1 MMISVHVEPTV
12 APNAPP
18 AQWHDRLRDGTH
30 VLIRQIRGDDALLE
44 RAFIEGLSPTARR
57 YRFLGEV
64 KVPSAALIEQ
74 LTHPDPERDVAFIAL
89 IADGADKREIGVA
102 RFCARPDGQ
111 ACECAV
117 VVADAWQ
124 QRGLATLLMR
134 HLIDVARARGI
145 ACMYSVDA
153 ADNAPMRELAAHLG
167 FGRKPDPED
176 ATQVLHTLDLG
187 APTAG

>member
-1 MMISVHVEPTV
+1 MISVPVESSLPS
-12 APNAPP
+12 NAAP

-44 RAFIEGLSPTARR
+44 RAFIEGLSPAARR
-57 YRFLGEV
+57 FRFLGEV
-64 KVPSAALIEQ
+64 KTPSAALIEQ
-74 LTHPDPERDVAFIAL
+74 LTHPDPERDVAFVAL
-89 IADGADKREIGVA
+89 IADGAEKREIGVA

-153 ADNAPMRELAAHLG
+153 ADNQAMRELAEHLG
-167 FGRKPDPED
+167 FRRKPDPDD
-176 ATQVLHTLDLG
+176 ATQVLHTLDL
-187 APTAG
+187 AAAVAG